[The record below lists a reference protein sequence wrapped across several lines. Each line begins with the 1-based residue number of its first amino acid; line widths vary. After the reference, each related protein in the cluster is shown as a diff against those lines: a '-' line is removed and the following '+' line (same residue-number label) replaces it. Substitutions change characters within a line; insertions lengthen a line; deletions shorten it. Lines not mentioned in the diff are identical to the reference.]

1 MSLVGQ
7 LVSGFRWTNEFG
19 LFLPPQEA
27 SLIFL
32 IMCFLVFLWAKLA
45 KKYIFFLSF
54 WAKYDSC
61 DVYLKYGLI
70 QNRLCEKHF

>member
-7 LVSGFRWTNEFG
+7 LVSRFMWTNEFR

-54 WAKYDSC
+54 WAKHDSC

-70 QNRLCEKHF
+70 QNRFCEKHF